1 MARKS
6 AAHPGFKAV
15 SRGIARRQGIS
26 QKRANA
32 ILAASTR
39 RAGPKAPAYRQ
50 REGQG
55 EAAVRLTPET
65 PRRIGVI

>member
-15 SRGIARRQGIS
+15 SKGIARRQGIS

-39 RAGPKAPAYRQ
+39 RSSAKAHRRNPRLKN
-50 REGQG
+50 
-55 EAAVRLTPET
+55 VR
-65 PRRIGVI
+65 G